1 MADPAAPPS
10 APSPQRPSLERL
22 GLATDRPLVIVDVDE
37 VLGLFMQGFGAWI
50 AERGYELRF
59 ERFALFQN
67 IYRPGAAENVD
78 LAEGRELFNDFFAT
92 SCGELEPAPGAV
104 EALRRLQP
112 KAEILILSNAPPQAE
127 QLRGE
132 WLKRHG
138 LPHALILSS
147 GPKGPITAGLVAQTT
162 GKTAFVD
169 DLIPNLDSVAEHSP
183 ATATFQHV
191 ADLRLRP
198 LAPRSDRH
206 PRIDDWA
213 ELGEAIAAA
222 ISHHRYPLTPAIAC
236 LRLAPA
242 PGRRSGRRRSRRR
255 PRGG

>member
-1 MADPAAPPS
+1 VAANAAPPS
-10 APSPQRPSLERL
+10 APTLESL
-22 GLATDRPLVIVDVDE
+22 GLSRERPLVIVDVDE
-37 VLGLFMQGFGAWI
+37 VLGLFMQGFGAFI

-67 IYRPGAAENVD
+67 IYRPGAAEHLD
-78 LAEGRELFNDFFAT
+78 LAEGRELFNAFFRAG
-92 SCGELEPAPGAV
+92 CGEIEPAPGAV
-104 EALRRLQP
+104 AALDRLKP
-112 KAEILILSNAPPQAE
+112 RAEILILSNAPAE
-127 QLRGE
+127 AERLRGE
-132 WLKRHG
+132 WLRRHG
-138 LPHALILSS
+138 LPRALILSS
-147 GPKGPITAGLVAQTT
+147 GPKGPITAGLVAQTS

-213 ELGEAIAAA
+213 ALGEAIEAAV
-222 ISHHRYPLTPAIAC
+222 S
-236 LRLAPA
+236 
-242 PGRRSGRRRSRRR
+242 
-255 PRGG
+255 

>member
-1 MADPAAPPS
+1 VAERAVPQIAAVS
-10 APSPQRPSLERL
+10 APRLESL
-22 GLATDRPLVIVDVDE
+22 GLARDRPLVIVDVDE
-37 VLGLFMQGFGAWI
+37 VLGLFMQGFGAFI
-50 AERGYELRF
+50 AQRGYELRF

-67 IYRPGAAENVD
+67 IYRPSESEHLD
-78 LAEGRELFNDFFAT
+78 LAEGRELFNAFFA
-92 SCGELEPAPGAV
+92 SGCGDLEPAPGAV
-104 EALRRLQP
+104 EALSRLKA
-112 KAEILILSNAPPQAE
+112 KAEILILSNAPASAE
-127 QLRGE
+127 RLRGD

-147 GPKGPITAGLVAQTT
+147 GPKGPITAALTAQTPC
-162 GKTAFVD
+162 KTAFVD

-183 ATATFQHV
+183 STATFQHV

-222 ISHHRYPLTPAIAC
+222 IS
-236 LRLAPA
+236 
-242 PGRRSGRRRSRRR
+242 S
-255 PRGG
+255 

>member
-1 MADPAAPPS
+1 VADPVAPPL
-10 APSPQRPSLERL
+10 APSLESL
-22 GLATDRPLVIVDVDE
+22 GLSRARPLVIVDVDE
-37 VLGLFMQGFGAWI
+37 VLGLFMAGFGAFI

-67 IYRPGAAENVD
+67 IYRPGAAEPVD
-78 LAEGRELFNDFFAT
+78 LAEGRELFNEFFRT
-92 SCGELEPAPGAV
+92 GCGELEPAPGAV
-104 EALRRLQP
+104 DALRKLKP
-112 KAEILILSNAPPQAE
+112 KAEILILSNAPASAE
-127 QLRGE
+127 RLRGD

-138 LPHALILSS
+138 LPHALVLSS
-147 GPKGPITAGLVAQTT
+147 GPKGPITAGLVAQTI

-183 ATATFQHV
+183 QTATFQHV

-198 LAPRSDRH
+198 LAPRSERH

-222 ISHHRYPLTPAIAC
+222 IS
-236 LRLAPA
+236 
-242 PGRRSGRRRSRRR
+242 S
-255 PRGG
+255 